1 MKRKVAGALV
11 LLLLPSAATP
21 ASKDRKVPTFG
32 TSVTIASLPVF
43 VTDGDGRAVPDL
55 RAEDFEVEDD
65 GKPAAIVG
73 FTAFDAN
80 DPDLSEKL
88 EDAPAAR
95 RQFLL
100 LFDASFT
107 PMHGLAKA
115 REAGLEFISR
125 RLAPTDLVGVAVY
138 SSVYGMKSLVKFTA
152 DHDQARRAVDSLG
165 AVQIDRQADALGLA
179 YDLRDVGS
187 LLADTVRTER
197 NTANEESIRS
207 IQVLYQRAERSGYRD
222 RVLNFIAGLGELAQG
237 LEVVQGRKQ
246 VILFSSG
253 FDEST
258 LVGNQGQAA
267 ARDGEAT
274 LRGRVWEVGT
284 EERFGDSDI
293 RRQMDE
299 ALRGFARSDAVV
311 HAIDLGGLRARGD
324 LTLQTPETSRPVGG
338 RESLSRIAD
347 LSGGRLFKDTNDP
360 SLALG
365 EVLEMSRRYYL
376 LAFEPTSSKQAGR
389 YHKLKVR
396 VKRKGVR
403 LAHRSGYFERK
414 AYDEL
419 TPMAREFE
427 AAEIIAKGV
436 ERGEIDVHSLALP
449 YRSGGGP
456 PGLFVVLDVDPSS
469 LGAGPGNDTIGLEV
483 YGYALDSTGKV
494 ADFIGMMANVDGSK
508 VGDRL
513 RNGLQCQARF
523 TLPPGSYDIRFL
535 LRDPKTG
542 RSGTSWLQVTMPS
555 FETAGLSL
563 LPPLFMAIADERVIL
578 RARSAASSGE
588 AEPFRVGKEDFAPR
602 STPEM
607 KNGRSERICLLAY
620 DGGRGYN
627 PAAMFDIQPQL
638 LDAAG
643 APVPLGVEIVR
654 SAARDNYRWF
664 VLSLRPEGLA
674 PGEYTLRARL
684 HDPDSGRTS
693 ESYRKVSIE

>member
-1 MKRKVAGALV
+1 M
-11 LLLLPSAATP
+11 
-21 ASKDRKVPTFG
+21 
-32 TSVTIASLPVF
+32 
-43 VTDGDGRAVPDL
+43 
-55 RAEDFEVEDD
+55 
-65 GKPAAIVG
+65 
-73 FTAFDAN
+73 
-80 DPDLSEKL
+80 
-88 EDAPAAR
+88 
-95 RQFLL
+95 
-100 LFDASFT
+100 
-107 PMHGLAKA
+107 
-115 REAGLEFISR
+115 
-125 RLAPTDLVGVAVY
+125 
-138 SSVYGMKSLVKFTA
+138 
-152 DHDQARRAVDSLG
+152 
-165 AVQIDRQADALGLA
+165 
-179 YDLRDVGS
+179 
-187 LLADTVRTER
+187 
-197 NTANEESIRS
+197 
-207 IQVLYQRAERSGYRD
+207 LYQRAERTGYRD

-284 EERFGDSDI
+284 RSGS
-293 RRQMDE
+293 
-299 ALRGFARSDAVV
+299 ATPTSAARWTKRCAGSLAPTRWSTPSTWAASGLEGPDAP
-311 HAIDLGGLRARGD
+311 DPRD
-324 LTLQTPETSRPVGG
+324 FTPGWRPGVA
-338 RESLSRIAD
+338 SRIAD

-360 SLALG
+360 SLALS

-436 ERGEIDVHSLALP
+436 ERGEIEVHSLALP

-469 LGAGPGNDTIGLEV
+469 LGARAGDDTIGLEV

-535 LRDPKTG
+535 LRDPRTG

-563 LPPLFMAIADERVIL
+563 LPPLFMAIPDERVIL
-578 RARSAASSGE
+578 RARSRASSGE

-638 LDAAG
+638 LDADG

-654 SAARDNYRWF
+654 SAAKDNYRWF
-664 VLSLRPEGLA
+664 ILSLRPEGFA